1 MKKTMKKKM
10 MGGGMAYGK
19 KKKMR
24 DGGILDLNKDGK
36 VTKAEEKRIMD
47 AITKRKPLT
56 KGPVQNL
63 PLPPNFKRDKNVG
76 DPLLPKKR
84 KEEIAKPMRDGGK
97 MLKDVP
103 KGNKGL
109 GKLPKSVRNKMGFKR
124 DGGMMYGKK
133 KMMGGGSV
141 NENINPYGRP
151 ADTSLI

>member
-1 MKKTMKKKM
+1 MYGMKKTMKKKM

-24 DGGILDLNKDGK
+24 DGG
-36 VTKAEEKRIMD
+36 
-47 AITKRKPLT
+47 
-56 KGPVQNL
+56 
-63 PLPPNFKRDKNVG
+63 
-76 DPLLPKKR
+76 
-84 KEEIAKPMRDGGK
+84 K

-103 KGNKGL
+103 EGNKGL